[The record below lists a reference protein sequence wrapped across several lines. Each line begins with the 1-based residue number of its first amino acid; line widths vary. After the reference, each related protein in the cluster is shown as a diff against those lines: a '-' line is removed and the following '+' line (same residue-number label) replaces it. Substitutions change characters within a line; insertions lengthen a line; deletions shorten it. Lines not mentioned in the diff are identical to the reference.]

1 MDNTKI
7 LIASISFIIVGI
19 IFLLI
24 AFYIKFSKSAKQMS
38 IYKSAS
44 LIFYIIG
51 VGTFVL
57 GIIFLVFKNQISKL
71 SFELLVLVYLIFI
84 TISFSVFTYLIE
96 GNKDD
101 EQKHS

>member
-38 IYKSAS
+38 IYKSAN

-84 TISFSVFTYLIE
+84 TISFSVFTYLIK